1 MNRALA
7 SRVSFTAE
15 GKGFEPS
22 TPCGAPVLQ
31 TDTEAAECEQKQHA
45 STLCQQNASS
55 DEHSDPDLQSIIDHW
70 SELPDAVKAGIVAM
84 VRATQRK

>member
-1 MNRALA
+1 MTRQNSNRRK
-7 SRVSFTAE
+7 SAE

-31 TDTEAAECEQKQHA
+31 TDAEAAECEQKQHA

-55 DEHSDPDLQSIIDHW
+55 DEHSDPDLQAIIERW
-70 SELPDAVKAGIVAM
+70 PELPEALKTGILAM
-84 VRATQRK
+84 VRATERK